1 MIATTAAIIPT
12 FNRATLLPRA
22 IRSVF
27 KQTHRPQ
34 ELWVVDDASHDGS
47 REIIL
52 SLFSEAPEGL
62 QCFYHRFEEN
72 RGVSCA
78 RNFAA
83 EATQC
88 DWLAFL
94 DSDDEWLPK
103 RLQLQHQLLEKN
115 WHPLVHGNECWY
127 RKGEFVN
134 QKKIHQKGG
143 GDQFIRALELCI
155 ISPSASLV
163 DRKTFW
169 QCGGFDTQ
177 FVVCEDYDLWLKLT
191 LQFNVGFVEETI
203 INKFGGH
210 SDQLSGAF
218 KAMDR
223 WRVESMLNLRTHYI
237 PTHKL
242 ESYFTPEKESALY
255 REVSRKSEI
264 LSLGFAKHGDQ
275 EQSEYFKNLSMQFAD
290 KLSAMK
296 EPTYCLPG

>member
-1 MIATTAAIIPT
+1 MKPTTAAIIPT
-12 FNRATLLPRA
+12 FNRASMLPRA

-27 KQTHRPQ
+27 KQTRLPQ
-34 ELWVVDDASHDGS
+34 ELWVVDDASNDGS

-52 SLFSEAPEGL
+52 DLFSEAPRGL
-62 QCFYHRFEEN
+62 QCFYHRFEN
-72 RGVSCA
+72 NLGVSRA

-83 EATQC
+83 LETQC

-103 RLQLQHQLLEKN
+103 RLQLQHQLLEN
-115 WHPLVHGNECWY
+115 NYHSLVHGNECWY
-127 RKGEFVN
+127 RNGEFVN
-134 QKKIHQKGG
+134 QKKIHRKGG
-143 GDQFIRALELCI
+143 GDQFFRALELCI

-163 DRKTFW
+163 DRKIFW
-169 QCGGFDTQ
+169 QCGGFDSR

-191 LQFNVGFVEETI
+191 LQFKVGFVEEAI

-223 WRVESMLNLRTHYI
+223 WRVESMLNLISKYI
-237 PTHKL
+237 PEHKL
-242 ESYFTPEKESALY
+242 EDCFTKEKERALY
-255 REVSRKSEI
+255 SEIGRKSEI
-264 LSLGFAKHGDQ
+264 LSLGFAKHGDP
-275 EQSEYFKNLSMQFAD
+275 EQSQYFKNLSRQFAD
-290 KLSAMK
+290 KLNAMK